1 MDINLTK
8 KSDTIFFNLILIFVF
23 LCPFIY
29 IRGLNNYVTLPQS
42 AFIQIFTILILILFS
57 FKYIFLKKSISIN
70 THPLNGAV
78 LFFLAWTLA
87 ASFYA
92 HNHYEAFDQWF
103 QWAACIL
110 LFFLLQHIIKSQPRA
125 LQLLGVIYAA
135 GLVTAIIGITQYL
148 FKITIIPQS
157 APPAATFANKNMA
170 AQFISLTFPLG
181 IAVLCGSKQKTTTWF
196 AAMGASIMIIFI
208 LYTQTRAAWVA
219 VLFEVGLII
228 SIIFWRSFW
237 VKTRLFWDRDKTIA
251 TLAGLFLIL
260 LFINITPTGFKW
272 QLPSISNRVVSIL
285 DYLRTPSSDE
295 PLASQSQENE
305 PHESGSVRIAIW
317 QNTVEMIKD
326 KPITGYGLGN
336 HKIYYPLFHTLAA
349 RDAVFSE
356 THQLANVHNDFL
368 QLFAET
374 GVIGGIAAVCVFLS
388 FFAIIAKLL
397 GTHIDSV
404 FFSAMGIGVSVTGI
418 LINSC
423 FSFPFE
429 MPVPPLILMIY
440 FSIVLCLVKNRRT
453 YVVKAPEKWIG
464 LLILILIPLFVYSVR
479 YYYVDIQYDR
489 YYLQAKSLER
499 KGKWEGVTI
508 LANRAFALNPNKKK
522 VLTYAARGYIQ
533 AGDYQKGIDA
543 LQRVIEAYPFH
554 MNSLLNMGVAHGG
567 LKQYDTAITYYQ
579 EVLKIKPAHPKAHI
593 NLAGIYMTQKKFS
606 NAIDSFQK
614 AAVSEP
620 NNPKILYNMG
630 MSQIQS
636 KQYQQA
642 AQSLKR
648 TVEIEPGWT
657 NAQLNL
663 AILYYQYLGR
673 QKESV
678 PHFKKTLALNPN
690 VQNKQEIK
698 RIIQKF
704 SPQKK

>member
-8 KSDTIFFNLILIFVF
+8 KSDTIFFNIILIFVF
-23 LCPFIY
+23 LCPLIY
-29 IRGLNNYVTLPQS
+29 IKGLNNYVTLPQS

-57 FKYIFLKKSISIN
+57 FEYLFFKKNISIN
-70 THPLNGAV
+70 THLLNGAV

-181 IAVLCGSKQKTTTWF
+181 IAVLCASKRKATTWI

-219 VLFEVGLII
+219 VLFEMGLII

-237 VKTRLFWDRDKTIA
+237 VNTRLFWNKDKTMA
-251 TLAGLFLIL
+251 TLAGIFLIL

-272 QLPSISNRVVSIL
+272 QFHSISNRVVSIL
-285 DYLRTPSSDE
+285 DHTRTPSSGE
-295 PLASQSQENE
+295 RLASQSRENE
-305 PHESGSVRIAIW
+305 PHESGSLRLAIW
-317 QNTVEMIKD
+317 QNTMEMIKA
-326 KPITGYGLGN
+326 KPVTGYGLGN
-336 HKIYYPLFHTLAA
+336 HKIYYPLFHTTAA
-349 RDAVFSE
+349 KDAVFSE

-374 GVIGGIAAVCVFLS
+374 GVIGGIAAAFVFLS
-388 FFAIIAKLL
+388 FFAIIVKLM
-397 GTHIDSV
+397 GTHIDSI
-404 FFSAMGIGVSVTGI
+404 FFSAMGIGVSVAGI

-440 FSIVLCLVKNRRT
+440 FSLALCLVKDRRT
-453 YVVKAPEKWIG
+453 YVFKAPEKWIG
-464 LLILILIPLFVYSVR
+464 FLILILIPLLVYSVR
-479 YYYVDIQYDR
+479 YHYVDIKSDR

-499 KGKWEGVTI
+499 KGEWKGVTI
-508 LANRAFALNPNKKK
+508 LANRAFALNPNRTK
-522 VLTYAARGYIQ
+522 VLTYAGRGYIQ

-543 LQRVIEAYPFH
+543 LQKVIQAYPFH
-554 MNSLLNMGVAHGG
+554 MNTLLNMGVAHGG
-567 LKQYDTAITYYQ
+567 LKQYDNAMTYYQ
-579 EVLKIKPAHPKAHI
+579 KVLKIKPNHPKAHI
-593 NLAGIYMTQKKFS
+593 NMAGIYMTQKKFS
-606 NAIDSFQK
+606 NAVYSFQQ
-614 AAVSEP
+614 AAVTEP
-620 NNPKILYNMG
+620 DNPKIFYNMG
-630 MSQIQS
+630 MSQIHL

-642 AQSLKR
+642 AQSLKK
-648 TVEIEPGWT
+648 TVEIEPEWIQ
-657 NAQLNL
+657 AQLNL
-663 AILYYQYLGR
+663 AILYYQHLGR
-673 QKESV
+673 QEESI
-678 PHFKKTLALNPN
+678 PHFKKTLALNPK

-698 RIIQKF
+698 KIIKKF
-704 SPQKK
+704 SP